1 MMKKTP
7 LSIIVLRMLL
17 LLSFLIP
24 GLLFAQDIH
33 FQTFGVENG
42 ISQPTVTSIYQDEI
56 GIIWIGTKDGLNR
69 YNGTDFYIFR
79 NIYSINKQF
88 FSCAFARTE
97 AAENTVYVKFV
108 S

>member
-33 FQTFGVENG
+33 FQTFGVEN
-42 ISQPTVTSIYQDEI
+42 
-56 GIIWIGTKDGLNR
+56 
-69 YNGTDFYIFR
+69 R
-79 NIYSINKQF
+79 NQQLHLFIRMNSG
-88 FSCAFARTE
+88 
-97 AAENTVYVKFV
+97 
-108 S
+108 